1 DAATALG
8 GRDNI
13 ENVMLLTIEAG
24 GILSNHGQDMTP
36 ESSTLFFAISDYKQV
51 NNLSAKQMRLQLTK
65 TPKFTYFRGPDP
77 ITEISGIDGDIAYNL
92 AANGSARQ
100 GSASQATDLRNL
112 YYHHPLKLVHAA
124 LQPSATLSNGRTVNG
139 GKLVDVTSAE
149 GLMFTLAIDETTKL
163 PSYIMSMENHPNL
176 RDVSMITRF
185 ADYQDVDGLTLPT
198 NLSRYIDDVEL
209 LTLRVSSQSINGDTV
224 DLSPPSDVASAT
236 LPNTTPTEVS
246 AEKIADHIWFL
257 AGGYNSLVVEFSDH
271 LVLFESSSEDRG
283 LAVIAKARE
292 LVPGKPLTHLVNTH
306 HHFDHSGGV
315 RAAIS
320 EGLTVMTHEA
330 NANFYKALATKPSTL
345 IPDSLEQNPKSAT
358 IISVQDK
365 MVYEDDTMK
374 FELYHIPGNTHAS
387 SLLMAYFPNQ
397 KLLYEADVY
406 SSGSSAS
413 PFAPNFYE
421 TVKALN
427 LDVEYI
433 IPVHGK
439 ITPLSEFLE
448 VITAAK

>member
-1 DAATALG
+1 
-8 GRDNI
+8 
-13 ENVMLLTIEAG
+13 
-24 GILSNHGQDMTP
+24 
-36 ESSTLFFAISDYKQV
+36 
-51 NNLSAKQMRLQLTK
+51 
-65 TPKFTYFRGPDP
+65 
-77 ITEISGIDGDIAYNL
+77 
-92 AANGSARQ
+92 
-100 GSASQATDLRNL
+100 
-112 YYHHPLKLVHAA
+112 
-124 LQPSATLSNGRTVNG
+124 
-139 GKLVDVTSAE
+139 
-149 GLMFTLAIDETTKL
+149 
-163 PSYIMSMENHPNL
+163 
-176 RDVSMITRF
+176 
-185 ADYQDVDGLTLPT
+185 
-198 NLSRYIDDVEL
+198 
-209 LTLRVSSQSINGDTV
+209 
-224 DLSPPSDVASAT
+224 
-236 LPNTTPTEVS
+236 
-246 AEKIADHIWFL
+246 
-257 AGGYNSLVVEFSDH
+257 
-271 LVLFESSSEDRG
+271 
-283 LAVIAKARE
+283 
-292 LVPGKPLTHLVNTH
+292 
-306 HHFDHSGGV
+306 
-315 RAAIS
+315 
-320 EGLTVMTHEA
+320 MTHEA